1 MNIKRTAYI
10 LIITNI
16 LTGIA
21 LLVVSFHY
29 DLPQKILH
37 RIGISSSITHKY
49 TDNPKFEVRR
59 SLFAVYH
66 PINTKIVMLGDSITY
81 QAAWNE
87 LLGRNDIANRGIASD
102 ITEGFLARMSD
113 VYKLNPEMCFIM
125 GGINDIGKGI
135 PTKVIFENYIKLINA
150 LKDNNIKPVIQSTLY
165 VSNKSYDWK
174 AMNMRVD
181 ELNALLKEYAYANG
195 VSFIDVN
202 SELSMN
208 GSLNLSYTYDGVH
221 LLGNGY
227 AKWKQLI
234 LKELRENNANKSFH
248 RSRSTCR

>member
-1 MNIKRTAYI
+1 MNIKRTTYI

-37 RIGISSSITHKY
+37 RIGISSSIAQDSNYKY

-59 SLFAVYH
+59 SLFGVYN
-66 PINTKIVMLGDSITY
+66 PIHTKIVMLGDSITY
-81 QAAWNE
+81 QAEWNE
-87 LLGRNDIANRGIASD
+87 LLERNDVANRGIGSD
-102 ITEGFLARMSD
+102 ITKGFLIRLSD
-113 VYKLNPEMCFIM
+113 IYKLNPEMCFIM

-135 PTKVIFENYIKLINA
+135 PTKMIFENYIKLIKA
-150 LKDNNIKPVIQSTLY
+150 LEDKNIKPVIQSTLY
-165 VSNKSYDWK
+165 VSTKRHDWK
-174 AMNMRVD
+174 EMNIRVD
-181 ELNALLKEYAYANG
+181 ELNALLKEYAQANDL
-195 VSFIDVN
+195 SFIDVN

-208 GSLNLSYTYDGVH
+208 DSLNPSYTYDGVH

-227 AKWKQLI
+227 AKWKKLI
-234 LKELRENNANKSFH
+234 IKELREK
-248 RSRSTCR
+248 